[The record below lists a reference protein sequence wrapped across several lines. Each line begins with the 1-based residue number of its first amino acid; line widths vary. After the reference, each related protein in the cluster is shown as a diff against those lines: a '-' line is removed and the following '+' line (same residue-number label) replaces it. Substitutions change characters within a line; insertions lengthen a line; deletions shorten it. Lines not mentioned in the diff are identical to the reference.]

1 MKIISRI
8 LAGLCVLALGF
19 TLAGSVSTA
28 NAAPATKAAVSAVMA
43 AGDVRII
50 EYGPNAPGA
59 DTAAKR
65 NYEFLRL
72 KNMTAGPLDVE
83 GWWVQDNYP
92 HVYKLTADNVSYV
105 KLPDDSP
112 FRQEAG
118 AAGPAGDHMV
128 MPAGA
133 EIYVYNGAGSDG
145 NPTNMTLALYRDY
158 IHHFNN
164 AGDTLRVK
172 NASGVTIHWVTYT
185 PYRVR
190 IG

>member
-28 NAAPATKAAVSAVMA
+28 NAAPVTKAAVVAPVPGV
-43 AGDVRII
+43 AGDVKII

-72 KNMTAGPLDVE
+72 ANVTVNSIDVE

-92 HVYKLTADNVSYV
+92 HVYKLQAS
-105 KLPDDSP
+105 KLPATSP
-112 FRQEAG
+112 FRD
-118 AAGPAGDHMV
+118 AGPDTTMNTADDRFVIPVGGQV
-128 MPAGA
+128 
-133 EIYVYNGAGSDG
+133 YVYNGSGVDG
-145 NPTNMTLALYRDY
+145 NPTNLTAALYRDY

-172 NASGVTIHWVTYT
+172 TAAGVTSHWITYT

>member
-28 NAAPATKAAVSAVMA
+28 NAAPATKAAVVAV
-43 AGDVRII
+43 GNVYDLRII

-59 DTAAKR
+59 DTMAKR

-72 KNMTAGPLDVE
+72 LNTTGAELDVE

-92 HVYKLTADNVSYV
+92 HVYKLQAS
-105 KLPDDSP
+105 KLPLNSP
-112 FRQEAG
+112 FRKELG
-118 AAGPAGDHMV
+118 AAGPADDHFV
-128 MPAGA
+128 VPAGGQ
-133 EIYVYNGAGSDG
+133 IYVYNGSGVDG
-145 NPTNMTLALYRDY
+145 NPTNLTAALYRDY

-164 AGDTLRVK
+164 AGDTLYVK
-172 NASGVTIHWVTYT
+172 DDTGKTIHWVRYT